1 MRDQPQASRA
11 LGESALS
18 TRNIVWFRG
27 KDLRISDHAPLRHAV
42 DAGEVIP
49 LFVLD
54 PYFFAAE
61 RARELPHRMQF
72 LLDSLSALEA
82 ALAERGSRLLV
93 VSGKSV
99 EVVPRL
105 VREWKVD
112 RVLAQRWVEPFA
124 RERDR
129 RIREALGAKFELYE
143 GETLLPPGTLRTGA
157 GKPYSVFS
165 QFARVF
171 RDTAIIG
178 KPLPPPRTLPPV
190 PRDVCAQVAVIPT
203 CKQLGI
209 ERNPALLHGGEQA
222 AKARLKRFL
231 RDAAAAYAE
240 DRDRMDLPGTSRLS
254 QDLKFGTISA
264 RQVWTVVEGA
274 LDGAAGARSFL
285 NELVWREFAHSTLWD
300 RPELLEKPFRPA
312 FAGFPWQY
320 DEELWQAWAVGKTGY
335 PVVDAAARQ
344 LLGEGF
350 VHNRARMVSA
360 SFLCK
365 HLLIDYRRGEAHYMK
380 HLTDG
385 DWAQNNAGWQ
395 WSAGCGCDAQ
405 PYFRIFNPV
414 TQGEKFDP
422 EGNYVRRWVPE
433 LAKMP
438 ARYIH
443 NPSEAPEAVLRAA
456 DVRLDKSYPR
466 PVVDHRFARERFLAV
481 AAQHLK
487 GDTQAG
493 VASKNSAAAAR

>member
-1 MRDQPQASRA
+1 MRSPLQATRA
-11 LGESALS
+11 FGESAVS
-18 TRNIVWFRG
+18 TRTIVWFRG
-27 KDLRISDHAPLRHAV
+27 KDLRISDHAPLLDAV
-42 DAGEVIP
+42 AAGEVIP

-54 PYFFAAE
+54 PYFFAPA

-82 ALAERGSRLLV
+82 ALAERRSRLLV
-93 VSGKSV
+93 VAGKSV
-99 EVVPRL
+99 EVVPSLARA
-105 VREWKVD
+105 WNAD
-112 RVLAQRWVEPFA
+112 RVVAQRWVEPFA
-124 RERDR
+124 RDRDR
-129 RIREALGAKFELYE
+129 RIREVLGEKFELYE
-143 GETLLPPGTLRTGA
+143 GETLLPPGTLRRGA

-165 QFARVF
+165 QFARLF
-171 RDTAIIG
+171 RETARIG

-190 PRDVCAQVAVIPT
+190 PKDIRARVTAIPT
-203 CKQLGI
+203 CEQLGI

-231 RDAAAAYAE
+231 RAAAAAYPE
-240 DRDRMDLPGTSRLS
+240 HRDRMDLPGTSRLS
-254 QDLKFGTISA
+254 VDLKFGTISA
-264 RQVWTVVEGA
+264 RQVWTAVEDL
-274 LDGAAGARSFL
+274 LDGTPAARSFL
-285 NELVWREFAHSTLWD
+285 NELVWREFTHSTLWD

-312 FAGFPWQY
+312 FAGFPWQH
-320 DEELWQAWAVGKTGY
+320 DEELWQAWVIGKTGY

-350 VHNRARMVSA
+350 VHNRARMISA

-365 HLLIDYRRGEAHYMK
+365 HLLIDYLRGEAHYLK
-380 HLTDG
+380 YLTDG

-443 NPSEAPEAVLRAA
+443 NPWEAPEAVLRAA
-456 DVRLDKSYPR
+456 GVRLEQTYPG

-481 AAQHLK
+481 AAQHLER
-487 GDTQAG
+487 DARTG
-493 VASKNSAAAAR
+493 VGSKIRSGGAR